1 MNVKHLLQ
9 NKTYGFKKIEQEA
22 KKKKNQQKI
31 LKRDTSFKE
40 HLEEENVLEQEVAD
54 TMIENLKIDFPHEDS
69 YKTYYMAETGKKIE
83 NGKTKKE
90 RVFRNCNAIL

>member
-1 MNVKHLLQ
+1 MNIKHLLQ

-54 TMIENLKIDFPHEDS
+54 TMI
-69 YKTYYMAETGKKIE
+69 
-83 NGKTKKE
+83 
-90 RVFRNCNAIL
+90 